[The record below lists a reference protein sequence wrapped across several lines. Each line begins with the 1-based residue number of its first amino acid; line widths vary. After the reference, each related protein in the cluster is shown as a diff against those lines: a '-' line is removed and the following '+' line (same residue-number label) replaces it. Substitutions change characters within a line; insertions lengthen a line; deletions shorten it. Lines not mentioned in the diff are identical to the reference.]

1 MDLRISNTKVIVAA
15 SLLFSLGSNVSL
27 TQSTESDSKST
38 ESARQETITVDE
50 AFRDEVAL
58 DVVEAVLNPKFG
70 KFTINPGLDTGL
82 GFDDN
87 VFFIQSK
94 SARDSDL
101 YLETSPK
108 FRIRYGGILEPGDV
122 VVPNFIEFRYRYFRR
137 DYFEFDLINAE
148 NHFLTVNSQ
157 LNFGRLRITG
167 TDDLIIQSDL
177 VTRGVGAGTTDSDF
191 IPQDVAR
198 SIEDRTSW
206 NDTYRGN
213 LDLTERTDLYLE
225 GSHRST
231 NFSKN
236 SRFLDSRI
244 LKALTGY
251 QFALSDQTFLF
262 GEVFYGQVENN
273 PNSALQTKGPNA
285 QFLGG
290 FVGIRGDITTRI
302 KGVIKAGYESR
313 WFAGGQPKGFNSP
326 VFSVGLQYAPLDRTI
341 LFLNFDRT
349 LLLSNQLTNL
359 GVIRDQVRLSLV
371 QYLGA
376 ASKWSVQLG
385 LTYQHED
392 FQGTP
397 TVFETYLATAGVNY
411 EIQEWLSTSLS
422 YSYEDFTPTN
432 AAIQSYEVNQV
443 NLRLSIG
450 Y

>member
-1 MDLRISNTKVIVAA
+1 MDLRTSKIKVIVAA
-15 SLLFSLGSNVSL
+15 SLLFCLGPNVAL
-27 TQSTESDSKST
+27 PQSIEPDSTSK
-38 ESARQETITVDE
+38 ESAQQETITVDE

-58 DVVEAVLNPKFG
+58 NAVETVLNPRFG
-70 KFTINPGLDTGL
+70 KLTLNPGLDTGV

-87 VFFIQSK
+87 VFFIESK
-94 SARDSDL
+94 SARSSDT
-101 YLETSPK
+101 YLETSPE
-108 FRIRYGGILEPGDV
+108 FRIRYGDFLEPGDLV
-122 VVPNFIEFRYRYFRR
+122 EPNFIEFSYKYFRR
-137 DYFEFDLINAE
+137 DYFEYDLINAE
-148 NHFLTVNSQ
+148 NHFLNLNSQ
-157 LNFGRLRITG
+157 LNFGRLKITG
-167 TDDLIIQSDL
+167 NDQVIIQSDL
-177 VTRGVGAGTTDSDF
+177 VTRGVGTATTDSDF

-198 SIEDRTSW
+198 GIEDRISI
-206 NDTYRGN
+206 NDTYRGE

-262 GEVFYGQVENN
+262 GEVFYGQVEND
-273 PNSALQTKGPNA
+273 PNSPLQIKGPNA

-290 FVGIRGDITTRI
+290 FAGIRGDITTRI

-313 WFAGGQPKGFNSP
+313 WFDGGQPEGFDSP

-341 LFLNFDRT
+341 IFLNFDRS
-349 LLLSNQLTNL
+349 LLLSNQVTNL
-359 GVIRDQVRLSLV
+359 GVIRDQVRLTLA
-371 QYLGA
+371 QYLGSS
-376 ASKWSVQLG
+376 SKWSVQFG

-392 FQGTP
+392 FQKTP
-397 TVFETYLATAGVNY
+397 VVFETYLATAGLNY
-411 EIQEWLSTSLS
+411 QVQEWLSTSLS
-422 YSYEDFTPTN
+422 YSHEDFKPTN
-432 AAIQSYEVNQV
+432 AFVQSYEVNRV